1 MPWLISVS
9 LGRITS
15 MAMQSFLISPAAV
28 RDCSECARL
37 LVGQLGEH
45 GVDTSTERLSDLL
58 EAVVANEGRGF
69 VLLARADEYVVGVAY
84 AATILSAEHG
94 GLVAWHEELYVTPS
108 YRSLGIGSA
117 LLAAVVER
125 AHKAGVAAVDLEVDA
140 SHSRAESLYRRFGF
154 RRLNRSRWVKEL
166 IT

>member
-1 MPWLISVS
+1 
-9 LGRITS
+9 
-15 MAMQSFLISPAAV
+15 
-28 RDCSECARL
+28 
-37 LVGQLGEH
+37 
-45 GVDTSTERLSDLL
+45 
-58 EAVVANEGRGF
+58 
-69 VLLARADEYVVGVAY
+69 
-84 AATILSAEHG
+84 
-94 GLVAWHEELYVTPS
+94 LVAWLEELYVTPS